1 MPLGHTLSH
10 LFLRIF
16 SWELKMFLKMD
27 DLMCA
32 LKPHILA
39 KFIFIYIWNL
49 LIYVYFRN
57 FFIKNHKNN

>member
-16 SWELKMFLKMD
+16 SWELKMFLKID
-27 DLMCA
+27 GLMCA

-49 LIYVYFRN
+49 LIYVYFN
-57 FFIKNHKNN
+57 VIIFKSDI